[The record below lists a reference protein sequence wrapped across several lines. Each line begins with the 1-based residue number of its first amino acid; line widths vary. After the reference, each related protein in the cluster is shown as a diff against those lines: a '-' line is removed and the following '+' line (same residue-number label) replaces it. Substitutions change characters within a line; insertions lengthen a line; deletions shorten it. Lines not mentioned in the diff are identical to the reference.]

1 MSWIATHRRQ
11 LDQWPND
18 AEDVLQLAPR
28 IVLESHIDHIDGTGQ
43 HEAISAK

>member
-18 AEDVLQLAPR
+18 AEDVLQLARLPR
-28 IVLESHIDHIDGTGQ
+28 DFEEFQSKAEEVVDLDE
-43 HEAISAK
+43 